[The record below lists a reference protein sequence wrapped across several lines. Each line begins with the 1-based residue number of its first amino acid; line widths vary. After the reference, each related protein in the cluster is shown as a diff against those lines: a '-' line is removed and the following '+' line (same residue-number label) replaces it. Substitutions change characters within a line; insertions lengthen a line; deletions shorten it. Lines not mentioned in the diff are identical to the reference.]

1 MTDQNSQFFAI
12 LTAVGEAKQAN
23 ADALGVPWTFAQM
36 GVGDANGSDP
46 TPSRNQTRLINER
59 RRAPL
64 NQVKVDPA
72 NASIVVA
79 EQVIPPDVGGW
90 WIREIGL
97 YDADGDLVAVA
108 NCAPSFKPLLN
119 QGTGKTQVVRMN
131 FIVTSAANV
140 TLKIDPAVVLAT
152 REFVELR
159 LSEEIGKLDSKNS
172 VRAATTGPIDL
183 TGLPV
188 LDGIAIR
195 AGDRVLV
202 KDQVQARENGIYVA
216 GGGAWLRAQ
225 DANGGAYVTPGLAV
239 IVEQGAKLADTQW
252 VLVTD
257 APIVLG
263 STALQ
268 FQNLKAGYNGVTARN
283 ISGQITAGDAGKMLY
298 FYGNLADQVLT
309 LPRAS
314 ELYQGAKLNLQ
325 NMGSVPVELFPAEGE
340 KIWVGGSNSLPSLTM
355 HPCTEL
361 EMVRIHPT
369 EWFAQGTGT
378 VYRMRNLPT
387 VPTGSND
394 GRLASTGFVQQELS
408 AERGSAVPLMDGAAI
423 AGVSTKKSREDHRH
437 PTDSTRAPV
446 DSPIFTGIPRA
457 PTAAAEATGNQI
469 ATLDFCRLLVAALV
483 DSAPTTLDTINELA
497 AALDNDPNFA
507 TTMLNKL
514 ATKADRA
521 TTLTG
526 YGITDAIPIVNP
538 LPGGSLDI
546 HGGTYAFLTSP
557 HESSVCQ
564 NCYWNG
570 KDWVRHSENA
580 PAICMVVSNG
590 ALLIRR
596 APAGANPIVWAS
608 SSPVLDT
615 SNILFSYLRQL
626 PSKVSEHGITDV
638 YTKTETQQRITTAI
652 SELVGSAPGAL
663 DKLDELAAALNND
676 PNFAATML
684 NQLATKANRSST
696 LAGYGITDAIP
707 NRNPL
712 AAGSLDVHGGSYS
725 FLTSLSESTV
735 AQNAY
740 YDGSSWVR
748 HDPSKSSVALVAAG
762 GRAGVRRWPAGAP
775 AGDAG
780 LSQEI
785 VDFGMQATESEIDAG
800 TTSLKW
806 MSVAGVARFVAR
818 TVKQATEALAG
829 LARIGTQAEVNAG
842 VDDTL
847 IVTPKKLRFGVA
859 YSLTQN
865 GYIALPYWLGG
876 FIFQWGYV
884 YESQGGTDYRNFT
897 IPFPNNAFGMN
908 IAIEAATTGG
918 HAGNYGHVVQVVN
931 RNAFL
936 WSVGGSLSGGGY
948 GYYWAWG
955 N

>member
-12 LTAVGEAKQAN
+12 LTAIGEAKQAN

-36 GVGDANGSDP
+36 GVGDANGTDP
-46 TPSRNQTRLINER
+46 TPSRTQTRLINER

-72 NASIVVA
+72 NASIVIA

-108 NCAPSFKPLLN
+108 NCAPSFKPLLT
-119 QGTGKTQVVRMN
+119 QGSGKTQVVRMN

-183 TGLPV
+183 GGLPV

-216 GGGAWLRAQ
+216 GTGAWVRAH
-225 DANGGAYVTPGLAV
+225 DANGDGDVTPGLTV
-239 IVEQGAKLADTQW
+239 MVEQGIKLADTQW

-268 FQNLKAGYNGVTARN
+268 FQNLTPGYNGVTARN
-283 ISGQITAGDAGKMLY
+283 TSGQITAGDAGKMFY
-298 FYGNLADQVLT
+298 FYGNATDQVLT
-309 LPRAS
+309 LPHAS

-355 HPCTEL
+355 HPCTEVEL
-361 EMVRIHPT
+361 VRVHPT

-408 AERGSAVPLMDGAAI
+408 AERGSAAPLMDGAAI

-446 DSPIFTGIPRA
+446 DSPIFTGTPRA
-457 PTAAAEATGNQI
+457 PTAAAGATGNQI

-483 DSAPTTLDTINELA
+483 DSAPTALDTLNELA
-497 AALDNDPNFA
+497 AALGNDPNFA
-507 TTMLNKL
+507 T
-514 ATKADRA
+514 
-521 TTLTG
+521 
-526 YGITDAIPIVNP
+526 
-538 LPGGSLDI
+538 
-546 HGGTYAFLTSP
+546 
-557 HESSVCQ
+557 
-564 NCYWNG
+564 
-570 KDWVRHSENA
+570 
-580 PAICMVVSNG
+580 
-590 ALLIRR
+590 
-596 APAGANPIVWAS
+596 
-608 SSPVLDT
+608 
-615 SNILFSYLRQL
+615 
-626 PSKVSEHGITDV
+626 
-638 YTKTETQQRITTAI
+638 
-652 SELVGSAPGAL
+652 
-663 DKLDELAAALNND
+663 
-676 PNFAATML
+676 TML

-712 AAGSLDVHGGSYS
+712 AGGSLDVHGGQFA
-725 FLTSLSESTV
+725 FLTSLFESTI

-740 YDGSSWVR
+740 YDGASWVR

-762 GRAGVRRWPAGAP
+762 GYAGVRRWPAGAP
-775 AGDAG
+775 VGDAG
-780 LSQEI
+780 VSHEV
-785 VDFGMQATESEIDAG
+785 VDFGMQATEPEIDAG

-806 MSVAGVARFVAR
+806 ISVAGVARFVAR

-842 VDDTL
+842 TDDTL

-884 YESQGGTDYRNFT
+884 YESQGSTDYRNFT

-908 IAIEAATTGG
+908 ITIEAATTGG
-918 HAGNYGHVVQVVN
+918 HAGSYGHVVQVVN

-936 WSVGGSLSGGGY
+936 WSVGGSLGGAGY